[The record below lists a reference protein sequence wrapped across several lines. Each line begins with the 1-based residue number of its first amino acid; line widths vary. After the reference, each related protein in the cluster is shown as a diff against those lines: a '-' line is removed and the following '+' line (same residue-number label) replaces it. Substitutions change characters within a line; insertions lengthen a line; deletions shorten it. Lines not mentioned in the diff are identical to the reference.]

1 MWYTAA
7 DNTSLLTEHFKI
19 FYSSSAV
26 TPLKHL
32 TPVITR
38 VLHQTLDFD
47 LMQNPSRY
55 GAIKENV
62 VPDLTLHSA
71 ENTQIIPLITPL
83 NHPILCR
90 QSIPLGKPTTKVV
103 VWIFFFGLIIKFG
116 NFPSQSPS
124 VHLR

>member
-38 VLHQTLDFD
+38 VLHQTLNSD
-47 LMQNPSRY
+47 LMPNPSSY

-62 VPDLTLHSA
+62 VPNLPFALKSSS
-71 ENTQIIPLITPL
+71 NPKI
-83 NHPILCR
+83 NF
-90 QSIPLGKPTTKVV
+90 
-103 VWIFFFGLIIKFG
+103 VWTFKF
-116 NFPSQSPS
+116 
-124 VHLR
+124 

>member
-7 DNTSLLTEHFKI
+7 NNTSLLTKHFKI

-38 VLHQTLDFD
+38 VLHQTLNSD
-47 LMQNPSRY
+47 LMPNPSSY

-62 VPDLTLHSA
+62 VPNLPPTPRLIFSGPCCFNNPKAFNPSHPNLSGQDKKISNMLHYDKF
-71 ENTQIIPLITPL
+71 I
-83 NHPILCR
+83 PIL
-90 QSIPLGKPTTKVV
+90 K
-103 VWIFFFGLIIKFG
+103 
-116 NFPSQSPS
+116 
-124 VHLR
+124 